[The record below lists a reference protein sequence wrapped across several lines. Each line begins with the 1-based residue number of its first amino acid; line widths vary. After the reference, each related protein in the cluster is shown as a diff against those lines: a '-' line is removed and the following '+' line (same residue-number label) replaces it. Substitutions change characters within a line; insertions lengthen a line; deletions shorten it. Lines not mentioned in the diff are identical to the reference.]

1 MNQKSLKL
9 EFERRWALLAGIMAV
24 AGVAIYFIGQV
35 YGNSQIDAGDG
46 AADVLTSMVGKTS
59 GVWIGGIL
67 QGIGIA
73 LLAGPLLFL
82 FKAALARS
90 ARMKP
95 GLVGLVVAAPL
106 FLGVAGV
113 LSVGTL
119 VHASDNFDPASP
131 AITKCVD
138 DKKADFAKDQGAD
151 SKAEPSSDELSDY
164 QQDCENDEA
173 TDLRGDASFAGAA
186 VGFGLAGGLGFA
198 IAIFYSCI
206 NAMRV
211 GLLTRFW
218 GSLGM
223 ALGVVAIFPQLFIFT
238 LIWFI
243 YLGLLIAGWVPGGR
257 PPAWAAGEAI
267 PWPMPGEK
275 LAQDLESD
283 DDVIEGSA
291 EPIDPIDPLE
301 GTSAPDPDGAPQIE
315 RRKRKKRSDQ

>member
-1 MNQKSLKL
+1 MNDNSLKL
-9 EFERRWALLAGIMAV
+9 EFERRWALIAGILAV
-24 AGVAIYFIGQV
+24 AGVAIYFVGQF

-46 AADVLTSMVGKTS
+46 AADVLVSMRGNTG

-73 LLAGPLLFL
+73 LLAAPLLFL

-90 ARMKP
+90 ATMKS
-95 GLVGLVVAAPL
+95 GLVGLVVAAPI
-106 FLGVAGV
+106 FLGIAGV

-119 VHASDNFDPASP
+119 IYASDNYEGSTMPAVV
-131 AITKCVD
+131 KCVD
-138 DKKADFAKDQGAD
+138 DKKADFAEDNQNEQPAGED
-151 SKAEPSSDELSDY
+151 LTDIED
-164 QQDCENDEA
+164 DCANDEA
-173 TDLRGDASFAGAA
+173 TDLRTEAGFSTLA

-206 NAMRV
+206 NAMRL
-211 GLLTRFW
+211 GLLSRFW

-243 YLGLLIAGWVPGGR
+243 YLGLLIAGWIPGGR

-267 PWPMPGEK
+267 PWPTPGQQ
-275 LAQDLESD
+275 LAEEQGA

-291 EPIDPIDPLE
+291 EEIDADDPNE
-301 GTSAPDPDGAPQIE
+301 GTTAPEPDDAPQLE

>member
-1 MNQKSLKL
+1 MNDNSLKL
-9 EFERRWALLAGIMAV
+9 EFERRWALLAGLAAV
-24 AGVAIYFIGQV
+24 AGVAIYFVGQF
-35 YGNSQIDAGDG
+35 YGNSQIEAGDG
-46 AADVLTSMVGKTS
+46 AADVLTSMQGSTG
-59 GVWIGGIL
+59 GVLIGGIL

-73 LLAGPLLFL
+73 LLAVPLVFL

-90 ARMKP
+90 GRMRS
-95 GLVGLVVAAPL
+95 GLIGLVVAAPI
-106 FLGVAGV
+106 FLGIAGA

-119 VHASDNFDPASP
+119 IYASDNYEADSP
-131 AITKCVD
+131 AIVKCVD
-138 DKKADFAKDQGAD
+138 DEKADFAEDNNGDQPAGDDLTDIEDDCAD
-151 SKAEPSSDELSDY
+151 
-164 QQDCENDEA
+164 DEA

-211 GLLTRFW
+211 GLLSRFW

-243 YLGLLIAGWVPGGR
+243 YLGLLIAGWIPGGR
-257 PPAWAAGEAI
+257 PAAWAAGEAI
-267 PWPMPGEK
+267 PWPVPGEQR
-275 LAQDLESD
+275 AGED

-291 EPIDPIDPLE
+291 EEIDPDDPHQ
-301 GTSAPDPDGAPQIE
+301 GTTAPEPDDAPQIE